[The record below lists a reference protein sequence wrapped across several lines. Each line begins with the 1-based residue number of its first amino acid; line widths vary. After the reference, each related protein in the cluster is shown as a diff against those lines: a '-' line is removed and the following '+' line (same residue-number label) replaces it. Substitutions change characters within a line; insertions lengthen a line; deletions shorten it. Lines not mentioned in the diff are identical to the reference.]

1 VCAIAAGVVVG
12 VVLTPWGFLI
22 PGGYLAAIAA
32 GSLPAGKG
40 LPLKARLQIPVALVT
55 MHMSW
60 GFGFLTSPKALAK
73 KVIASRRPAVLGSTE
88 PAN

>member
-1 VCAIAAGVVVG
+1 VGAA
-12 VVLTPWGFLI
+12 LTPWGFVI
-22 PGGYLAAIAA
+22 PGGYLAAIAV

-40 LPLKARLQIPVALVT
+40 LPLKARLQIPVALAT

>member
-1 VCAIAAGVVVG
+1 RRGRPG
-12 VVLTPWGFLI
+12 TPRPTPGS

-40 LPLKARLQIPVALVT
+40 LRAKARLQIPVALAT

-60 GFGFLTSPKALAK
+60 GFGFLNSPRALARR
-73 KVIASRRPAVLGSTE
+73 VIASRRPAVRE
-88 PAN
+88 PAAS

>member
-1 VCAIAAGVVVG
+1 
-12 VVLTPWGFLI
+12 
-22 PGGYLAAIAA
+22 
-32 GSLPAGKG
+32 
-40 LPLKARLQIPVALVT
+40 

-73 KVIASRRPAVLGSTE
+73 KVIASRRPAVLTSTE